1 MGTWGGAERVVQP
14 TDLVSGRFSCFP
26 RGREDR
32 EEDERGSRKFSQGLL
47 AKGFAMK
54 ARILR
59 LTVTLMTIAAT
70 VLAGGAS
77 LKGF

>member
-1 MGTWGGAERVVQP
+1 
-14 TDLVSGRFSCFP
+14 
-26 RGREDR
+26 
-32 EEDERGSRKFSQGLL
+32 
-47 AKGFAMK
+47 MK